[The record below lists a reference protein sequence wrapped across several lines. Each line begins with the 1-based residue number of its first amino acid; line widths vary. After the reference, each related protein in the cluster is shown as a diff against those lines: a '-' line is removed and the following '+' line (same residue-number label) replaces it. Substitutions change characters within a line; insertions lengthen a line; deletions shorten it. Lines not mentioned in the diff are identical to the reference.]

1 MTDGGG
7 HGLTRVQTV
16 VETLSNQFVASIG
29 RVAIPL
35 CEMADRLESAEP
47 VPDYDPM
54 LVERG
59 HHPPMSRGLS
69 YGFVGLGKDGAR
81 MITMDWVFA
90 DALRFLA
97 KPGRKNHS
105 ISRMAMELLE
115 VWHATAPA
123 LGDIFHGSDISVFE
137 FVEALKGAVR
147 GEFAAGRRETE
158 IAVALTPSPGGA

>member
-105 ISRMAMELLE
+105 IPAWRWSCLKYGTQLRPPWAIFF
-115 VWHATAPA
+115 TAP
-123 LGDIFHGSDISVFE
+123 ISACLNSSRRSKVRFE
-137 FVEALKGAVR
+137 ANSPLV
-147 GEFAAGRRETE
+147 AGRRK
-158 IAVALTPSPGGA
+158 LLWL